1 MHDKKSAIS
10 TKKCS
15 KAFSEYIWNSPC
27 LKPFFF
33 NPFLLAIIIILL
45 ILVLDIIDG
54 KCFENDSNLHILQH
68 TFTSFIL
75 ISCLLVVNNILIKHK
90 YRQEKDELKAKYEPD
105 EEEDNDIKESKSK
118 VSEDELFKLK

>member
-1 MHDKKSAIS
+1 MNDKKSAIS

-15 KAFSEYIWNSPC
+15 KAFAEYIWNSPC

-33 NPFLLAIIIILL
+33 NPFLLAIVIILMIL
-45 ILVLDIIDG
+45 IVDIIDG
-54 KCFENDSNLHILQH
+54 KSFENDNNLHILQH

-90 YRQEKDELKAKYEPD
+90 YRQEKDALKAKYEP
-105 EEEDNDIKESKSK
+105 EDDDDKESKTK
-118 VSEDELFKLK
+118 IPEDEMFKLKQG